1 MAHLSSLNTWEW
13 KFGPTMWDKVQVLWE
28 QIGNLVGTSC
38 EYDGNTLGTR
48 EKQIPGNPRPHLKM
62 SLPRSWC
69 LKLVAKNVITY
80 TPRSWWFVGFLLVV
94 IGRFGKGWL
103 YDDVVIWG
111 YKMFTMCNRLYRLQF
126 WDNVHVVGTLQNFI
140 HKHTIHLENIQRNK
154 KKDKGGVT
162 RHAYT
167 QSCISFG
174 PHAWKDRVHLPHMG
188 WPFAH

>member
-1 MAHLSSLNTWEW
+1 
-13 KFGPTMWDKVQVLWE
+13 MWDKVQVLWE

-94 IGRFGKGWL
+94 IGRFGKG
-103 YDDVVIWG
+103 
-111 YKMFTMCNRLYRLQF
+111 
-126 WDNVHVVGTLQNFI
+126 
-140 HKHTIHLENIQRNK
+140 
-154 KKDKGGVT
+154 
-162 RHAYT
+162 
-167 QSCISFG
+167 
-174 PHAWKDRVHLPHMG
+174 
-188 WPFAH
+188 